1 MASIKDVARAAGV
14 SIGTVSNVLNRP
26 DIVSP
31 ARRSAVETAIAE
43 LGYVRNDAARQLKAG
58 RSQTVGCIVLDI
70 SNPFYAQ
77 LAAGAEMAAE
87 SSGIG
92 VLTGNSGHRVE
103 RERLQLSLFEEQRV
117 RGILLASRGGT
128 EDLVRAIHDRGT
140 PIILMETDEHEDS
153 FCSVST
159 DDRAGGRM
167 AVAHLLQTGRRRIA
181 VVAAKLELRQVEAR
195 IAGARAAV
203 DAVEGA
209 SLEIIETDDLTVLA
223 GRAAGSAIA
232 ARPAGERPDGV
243 FCINDLVA
251 AGVMQAFAFEDR
263 IRMPEDVALIGYD
276 DIAFSRSTIVPLSSV
291 AQAAEMMGR
300 TAYALLEEEV
310 AYGDEH
316 VHRHVTF
323 RPELVVRR
331 STDPEAK
338 DPMETDGR

>member
-26 DIVSP
+26 EIVSP
-31 ARRSAVETAIAE
+31 SRRSAVETAIAE

-58 RSQTVGCIVLDI
+58 RSLTVGCIVLDI

-77 LAAGAEMAAE
+77 LAAGAELAAE
-87 SSGIG
+87 ASGIG
-92 VLTGNSGHRVE
+92 VLTGNSGHRTS

-128 EDLVRAIHDRGT
+128 EELVRAIHDRGT
-140 PIILMETDEHEDS
+140 PIILMETDEHVES

-159 DDRAGGRM
+159 DDAAGGRM
-167 AVAHLLQTGRRRIA
+167 AVAHLLEQGRRRIA
-181 VVAAKLELRQVEAR
+181 VIAAKLELRQVAAR
-195 IAGARAAV
+195 IAGASAAV
-203 DAVEGA
+203 AEVPGA
-209 SLEIIETDDLTVLA
+209 SLEIIEADDLTVLA
-223 GRAAGSAIA
+223 GRAAGSRIA
-232 ARPAGERPDGV
+232 SRPAGKRPDGV
-243 FCINDLVA
+243 FCINDLMA
-251 AGVMQAFAFEDR
+251 AGAMQAFAFQDR
-263 IRMPEDVALIGYD
+263 IRMPEDIALIGYD

-291 AQAAEMMGR
+291 SQAAEMMGR

-310 AYGDEH
+310 VHGGGH

-331 STDPEAK
+331 STDPDAA
-338 DPMETDGR
+338 DPLDAEGA